1 MSAGGLQEHLGD
13 WTYNLSAGVTFR
25 PGDLVSVDLDIRYKR
40 RNGWLVYQGARNFG
54 SYSAIDWQPS
64 LNINWFMAPGH
75 QLKFSLQW
83 VGVQA
88 QADDFLAVPAGDGEL
103 VSVASTSAS
112 HNFTVSIV
120 TAQLRYRWEIA
131 PLTDLYLVYNRGNTL
146 ANQIDSKF
154 TSLFKDALADPIVN
168 SFVVKLRYRFGN

>member
-1 MSAGGLQEHLGD
+1 
-13 WTYNLSAGVTFR
+13 
-25 PGDLVSVDLDIRYKR
+25 
-40 RNGWLVYQGARNFG
+40 
-54 SYSAIDWQPS
+54 
-64 LNINWFMAPGH
+64 MAPGQ
-75 QLKFSLQW
+75 QLKFALQW

-88 QADDFLAVPAGDGEL
+88 QADDFHAVPAGDGEL
-103 VSVASTSAS
+103 VSGASTSAS

-146 ANQIDSKF
+146 ANQIGSKF